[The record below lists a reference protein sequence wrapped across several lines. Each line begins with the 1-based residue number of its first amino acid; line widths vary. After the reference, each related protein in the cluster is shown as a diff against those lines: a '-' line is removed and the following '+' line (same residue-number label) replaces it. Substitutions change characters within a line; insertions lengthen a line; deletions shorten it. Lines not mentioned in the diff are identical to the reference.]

1 MIPVPHGLM
10 AEEPIHHQIL
20 YQAQREQI
28 HLLILEPD
36 GVTPKVIKLLLPAP
50 IQRMSTEK

>member
-10 AEEPIHHQIL
+10 EVEPIRHQTL
-20 YQAQREQI
+20 YQVQRGQI

-36 GVTPKVIKLLLPAP
+36 GVTPKVIKLLLPDP